1 MVGQTISH
9 YKIVEKLGEGGMG
22 VVYKAEDLKL
32 ERPVALKF
40 LAAHA
45 IEDPEHKA
53 RFIREA
59 KAAARLDHQNICPIY
74 EIDEA
79 DGQTFLAMACL
90 EGQTLKDKIAERPL
104 KLDEAL
110 NIAIQTAQG
119 LKAAH
124 QKEIVHRDIKP
135 ANLMLTEEG
144 QVKIMDFGL
153 AQLADRSKLTKTTTM
168 LGTPAYM
175 SPEQA
180 QRLPTDRRT
189 DIWSLAVVIYE
200 MVTGRL
206 PFEGERQEAVLYAI
220 SSEEPEPTTAL
231 RAGLP
236 LELDRILGKALA
248 KRPEDRYQHADDLGV
263 DLKALLAEAAAE
275 SSGAR
280 APLRRRES
288 AVLKTAVG
296 QTTPGPAPAPR
307 PASKQRHATTV
318 SLAVFGLLILL
329 VLVFVAG
336 MRFTGEAP
344 ASPIYKRL
352 TFRRGTVT
360 SARFAPDGNT
370 IVYSAA
376 WDGGRRELYTTR
388 PESSES
394 RSLNIQDADILAIS
408 KTGEMALALRRPR
421 NLGDSFGAGNQNF
434 PATLLQTSL
443 AGGAPREVL
452 RDVLFADWTPDGQL
466 GVARMIEGRTR
477 LELPVG
483 KLLYETPDRI
493 ASFRISPEDGR
504 IAFSERPSGFGGAW
518 RISTID
524 KNGDKTVFG
533 AEGSG
538 DNLVLAWSADADG
551 VWYES
556 GYMGG
561 KTIRALTPSGTQR
574 VVQRVPADLRL
585 LDLSEDGRVLVN
597 RVNFRSGINCLAPG
611 QTAERELSWFDASE
625 VDAMSSDGGT
635 ILITEFGEG
644 GGIDRWGVYLRETT
658 GEPAVRLGDGQAFA
672 LSPDGSMALTM
683 SLEPAPEL
691 VLLPS
696 GAGEPVR
703 IRNEGIRN
711 YEAMDWMPDGR
722 QIVFAGSAPG
732 QGVRCYIQDIEGGEP
747 RPITAEGYHFWLGQR
762 AVSPTGEW
770 IALEADGPPSLFPI
784 AGGEAREISG
794 VEPEDNF
801 LAWSSDGRSIFVGP
815 YTMPSTV
822 HRINLATGKRSLWK
836 VLAPADPV
844 GVIGIYAIQISADEQ
859 SYCYTYGRNISDLY
873 LVEGL
878 R

>member
-1 MVGQTISH
+1 
-9 YKIVEKLGEGGMG
+9 
-22 VVYKAEDLKL
+22 
-32 ERPVALKF
+32 
-40 LAAHA
+40 
-45 IEDPEHKA
+45 
-53 RFIREA
+53 
-59 KAAARLDHQNICPIY
+59 
-74 EIDEA
+74 
-79 DGQTFLAMACL
+79 MACL

-135 ANLMLTEEG
+135 ANLMLTGEG

-248 KRPEDRYQHADDLGV
+248 KRPEDRYQHVDDLGV

-280 APLRRRES
+280 APLRRRKS
-288 AVLKTAVG
+288 AILKTSVG
-296 QTTPGPAPAPR
+296 QTTPGPASAPR
-307 PASKQRHATTV
+307 PASKQRRAMAV
-318 SLAVFGLLILL
+318 SLGVFGLLILL
-329 VLVFVAG
+329 VLAFVAG
-336 MRFTGEAP
+336 TRFGGGTPEIP
-344 ASPIYKRL
+344 TYKRL
-352 TFRRGTVT
+352 TFRRGAVT

-376 WDGGRRELYTTR
+376 WDGGRWELFSTR
-388 PESSES
+388 LESSES

-408 KTGEMALALRRPR
+408 KTGEMALALRPPWH
-421 NLGDSFGAGNQNF
+421 LSASFGAGNQNH
-434 PATLLQTSL
+434 PATLLQASL

-452 RDVLFADWTPDGQL
+452 RDVLFAEWTPDGQL

-477 LELPVG
+477 LESPVG

-493 ASFRISPEDGR
+493 ASFRISPRDGR

-518 RISTID
+518 RIATID
-524 KNGDKTVFG
+524 KNGDKTVL
-533 AEGSG
+533 AAPASG
-538 DNLVLAWSADADG
+538 DNVVLAWSSDG
-551 VWYES
+551 DEVWYES

-561 KTIRALTPSGTQR
+561 QTIRAVAPSGAGR
-574 VVQRVPADLRL
+574 VVQRVPVDLRL
-585 LDLSEDGRVLVN
+585 FDLSEDGRALVN

-611 QTAERELSWFDASE
+611 QTSERELSWFDASE
-625 VDAMSSDGGT
+625 VDNMSPNAKT
-635 ILITEFGEG
+635 ILFTEFGEG
-644 GGIDRWGVYLRETT
+644 GGLERWGVYLRKTS
-658 GEPAVRLGDGQAFA
+658 GEPAVRLGRGQAFA

-683 SLEPAPEL
+683 SVEPHPEI
-691 VLLPS
+691 VLLPT

-703 IRNEGIRN
+703 IKNDGIRN

-722 QIVFAGSAPG
+722 QIVFAGSASG
-732 QGVRCYIQDIEGGEP
+732 QGARCYIQDIEGGEP
-747 RPITAEGYHFWLGQR
+747 RPITPEGYRFLLGQR

-770 IALEADGPPSLFPI
+770 IAGEADGPPSLFPI
-784 AGGEAREISG
+784 AGGEAREIPS
-794 VEPEDNF
+794 VEPKDDF
-801 LAWSSDGRSIFVGP
+801 LAWSSDGRSIFVSP
-815 YTMPSTV
+815 VEAAPRMVYT
-822 HRINLATGKRSLWK
+822 INLATGKRSLWK
-836 VLAPADPV
+836 VLAPADLV
-844 GVIGIYAIQISADEQ
+844 GVIEIYAIQISADEQ

>member
-1 MVGQTISH
+1 MVCGQRPFKGV
-9 YKIVEKLGEGGMG
+9 YDKALLYEIVHEEPDPLTGTRTG
-22 VVYKAEDLKL
+22 VPVEL
-32 ERPVALKF
+32 EWLVGKCL
-40 LAAHA
+40 
-45 IEDPEHKA
+45 
-53 RFIREA
+53 A
-59 KAAARLDHQNICPIY
+59 KAAN
-74 EIDEA
+74 E
-79 DGQTFLAMACL
+79 
-90 EGQTLKDKIAERPL
+90 
-104 KLDEAL
+104 
-110 NIAIQTAQG
+110 
-119 LKAAH
+119 
-124 QKEIVHRDIKP
+124 
-135 ANLMLTEEG
+135 
-144 QVKIMDFGL
+144 
-153 AQLADRSKLTKTTTM
+153 
-168 LGTPAYM
+168 
-175 SPEQA
+175 
-180 QRLPTDRRT
+180 
-189 DIWSLAVVIYE
+189 
-200 MVTGRL
+200 
-206 PFEGERQEAVLYAI
+206 
-220 SSEEPEPTTAL
+220 
-231 RAGLP
+231 
-236 LELDRILGKALA
+236 
-248 KRPEDRYQHADDLGV
+248 RYQSAGELLV
-263 DLKALLAEAAAE
+263 DLAARRKGIE
-275 SSGAR
+275 SAK
-280 APLRRRES
+280 S
-288 AVLKTAVG
+288 AVLKTGVG
-296 QTTPGPAPAPR
+296 RTTSGPVPALR
-307 PASKQRHATTV
+307 PASKRKYATTV
-318 SLAVFGLLILL
+318 ALAVCGLL
-329 VLVFVAG
+329 VLLAVAFVAG
-336 MRFTGEAP
+336 TRFTGEAP
-344 ASPIYKRL
+344 ASPTYKRL

-388 PESSES
+388 LESSES

-408 KTGEMALALRRPR
+408 KTGEMALASRPPR

-483 KLLYETPDRI
+483 KVLYETPDRI

-538 DNLVLAWSADADG
+538 ENLVLAWSADADG

-625 VDAMSSDGGT
+625 VDDMSADGET

-644 GGIDRWGVYLRETT
+644 GGIERWGVYLRKTT

-683 SLEPAPEL
+683 SLGTPPEI
-691 VLLPS
+691 VLLPTR
-696 GAGEPVR
+696 AGEPVR
-703 IRNEGIRN
+703 IRNDGIRN

-722 QIVFAGSAPG
+722 QIVFAGSAVG

-747 RPITAEGYHFWLGQR
+747 RPITPEGYRFSLGQR

-770 IALEADGPPSLFPI
+770 LAAETDGPPSLFPI
-784 AGGEAREISG
+784 AGGEAREIPG
-794 VEPEDNF
+794 VEPEDDF
-801 LAWSSDGRSIFVGP
+801 LAWSCDGRSIFVSP
-815 YTMPSTV
+815 RYEVPLTV
-822 HRINLATGKRSLWK
+822 YRINLATGKRTLWR

-844 GVIGIYAIQISADEQ
+844 GVINIYAIQISADEQ
-859 SYCYTYGRNISDLY
+859 SYCYTYGRNITDLY